1 MSTCTSLAQH
11 VKIEVG
17 VAPSPREVKLYMAM
31 ASPSPR
37 REQCEAMPT
46 FFPLSLKEDNC
57 VQPSSFSSFLAWPH
71 LCSLQ
76 RGEAMATFSL
86 FLVCSLVFPFL
97 DLGKG
102 EGGEMGVMAIS

>member
-11 VKIEVG
+11 VEIEVG
-17 VAPSPREVKLYMAM
+17 VAPPPSEMKPYMAM

-37 REQCEAMPT
+37 RAQCEAMST
-46 FFPLSLKEDNC
+46 FFSLSLKEDNS

-76 RGEAMATFSL
+76 RGEAMTTVSF
-86 FLVCSLVFPFL
+86 F
-97 DLGKG
+97 
-102 EGGEMGVMAIS
+102 